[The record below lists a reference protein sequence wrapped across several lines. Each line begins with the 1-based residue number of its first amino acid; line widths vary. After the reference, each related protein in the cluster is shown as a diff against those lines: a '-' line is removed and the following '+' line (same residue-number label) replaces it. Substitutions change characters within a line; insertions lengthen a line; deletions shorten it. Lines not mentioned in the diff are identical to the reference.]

1 MFLSRSSRTI
11 TLLVLSPTEVMRV
24 DVKTGDKP
32 VILDFSKTERPAR
45 TPIAAA
51 AELAISLNEIKPS
64 QRTILLAEDLWSGI
78 IDIDDRSIYGL
89 EGDELN
95 QMLKFETE
103 SQSYLD
109 PMTGHLGFIELS
121 PVPPDT
127 RRFWCTSIASDVIMG
142 IATAIKLRGG
152 KLVFCA
158 HPIGLA
164 NPEVLGVPWIEFSQ
178 TLAGAFAVGGD
189 GFPRASIA
197 TRSKTSDRWF
207 QALEVNFGSELP
219 DEGWLMMTAKAPEKY
234 QGALQ
239 SLEIEATLRRWII
252 ATVKR
257 LANPENLPV
266 IAPRVPQTSERTFAR
281 IGAAATVV
289 VALACGLHYSW
300 GSRRKFVMEQELVEL
315 QKPAEQQRELNGEM
329 ELLNQRRAELD
340 TQIERIEKQRFEL
353 GLLTANSDRFSKLLM
368 MIAKGRDKSLVLDEI
383 TVHSD
388 GLQLS
393 GRAIRSDAAANLALH
408 LSSGVGEL
416 GWKVEAP
423 DMQGTNKLVNGGPW
437 DFKIKLIETESAR
450 FFRKDHSSESVSR
463 EK

>member
-1 MFLSRSSRTI
+1 
-11 TLLVLSPTEVMRV
+11 MRV

-32 VILDFSKTERPAR
+32 VILNFSKTDRPAR

-51 AELAISLNEIKPS
+51 AELAISLNDTRPS

-103 SQSYLD
+103 SQSNLD

-127 RRFWCTSIASDVIMG
+127 RRFWCTSIAADVIMG

-152 KLVFCA
+152 KLSFCA

-178 TLAGAFAVGGD
+178 TLAGAFAIGGD
-189 GFPRASIA
+189 GLSRASIA

-207 QALEVNFGSELP
+207 QALEANFGSELP
-219 DEGWLMMTAKAPEKY
+219 EEGWLMMTATPPLNY
-234 QGALQ
+234 QGTLQ
-239 SLEIEATLRRWII
+239 SLEIEATLQRWIV

-257 LANPENLPV
+257 LVNPENLPV
-266 IAPRVPQTSERTFAR
+266 VAPRVPETSERAFAR
-281 IGAAATVV
+281 IGAAATLIA
-289 VALACGLHYSW
+289 ALVCGLHYSW
-300 GSRRKFVMEQELVEL
+300 GSRRKFVIEQELVEL
-315 QKPAEQQRELNGEM
+315 RKPAEQQRELNSEL
-329 ELLNQRRAELD
+329 ELLNEHREELN
-340 TQIERIEKQRFEL
+340 TQIDKIEKQRFEL
-353 GLLTANSDRFSKLLM
+353 GLLAAHSDRFSKLLM
-368 MIAKGRDKSLVLDEI
+368 MIAKGRDRALVLDEI
-383 TVHSD
+383 TVQSN
-388 GLQLS
+388 GLQLT
-393 GRAIRSDAAANLALH
+393 GRAIRSDVATNLALH
-408 LSSGVGEL
+408 LSPGAAKL

-423 DMQGTNKLVNGGPW
+423 NMQGTNKLVNGGPW
-437 DFKIKLIETESAR
+437 KFKINLVETEPTR
-450 FFRKDHSSESVSR
+450 FVRKDRSSESIPR